1 MNGSANDNLALDIV
15 VIDAGHGG
23 TDPGA
28 VSRDGRTYEKTLT
41 LDISKKLAEKI
52 REEFPDVKVILSRP
66 DDKFVALEGRAAC
79 ANKAGAD
86 LFLSVHINS
95 TKSTS
100 PNGFSVH
107 TLGQSSNKDRDL
119 FAYNMDV
126 CRQENSV
133 ALLEQDYNTKYQGFD
148 PSDPE
153 SMIFMQL
160 MQNSHLEQSLDFAQI
175 ISEKLATGPIKANR
189 GIWQNPF
196 LVLWKT
202 AMPSVLVELG
212 FISNS
217 SDLEILKKDGERDRI
232 AGCLL
237 EAFREYKN
245 KYDASVTI
253 GREGVPETGNEVL
266 SPTPVK
272 TVAPAPEKTENPV
285 TVKETPVQVKTETS
299 SADVRYGTQIM
310 SGRTRLS
317 SHDKQFLGFEPE
329 IIEVNG
335 IYKYV
340 IGVCDTPEEAKE
352 KFNLIRKTYPGA
364 FLVVLSNG
372 VFPYSQTT
380 GKGN

>member
-107 TLGQSSNKDRDL
+107 TLGQSSNKNRDL

-253 GREGVPETGNEVL
+253 GREAVPETGNEVL
-266 SPTPVK
+266 SPTP
-272 TVAPAPEKTENPV
+272 
-285 TVKETPVQVKTETS
+285 VKTETS

-335 IYKYV
+335 IFKYV

-352 KFNLIRKTYPGA
+352 KFVLIRKTYPGA